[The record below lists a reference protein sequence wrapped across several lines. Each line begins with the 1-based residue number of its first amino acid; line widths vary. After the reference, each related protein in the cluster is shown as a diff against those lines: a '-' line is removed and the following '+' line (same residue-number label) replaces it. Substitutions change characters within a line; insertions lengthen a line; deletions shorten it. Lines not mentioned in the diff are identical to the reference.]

1 MNLGN
6 KIIKLRKEKKI
17 SQEILGDKIGVSR
30 QTISNWE
37 LNITKPDAE
46 HIRKMSKIFNI
57 SIDELLDND
66 IRDIMEEK
74 ISNTE
79 KTTNKNSK
87 NIKVLLIT
95 IYFIILA
102 FLIWVIVYYST
113 KKDFTNLYQNVWVC
127 SLEYE
132 EGGEMRTDTY
142 YLHWTGI
149 DDYTFTAVVEYS
161 TTYPTSYG
169 EDCKICFPPYSEDCK
184 TCFYGD
190 IVLDYFNFGS
200 DFSDM
205 ITFLEHRKNNLIY
218 RGAVCR

>member
-6 KIIKLRKEKKI
+6 KITKLRKKEKI
-17 SQEILGDKIGVSR
+17 SQEILAEKIGVTR

-37 LNITKPDAE
+37 LNTTKPDVE
-46 HIRKMSKIFNI
+46 QIKKISKIFDV

-66 IRDIMEEK
+66 IRDIMEKK

-79 KTTNKNSK
+79 KLTNKNTK
-87 NIKVLLIT
+87 NIKILLIT
-95 IYFIILA
+95 LYFIILA
-102 FLIWVIVYYST
+102 FFIWIIIYYST
-113 KKDFTNLYQNVWVC
+113 KKDFTNMYQNVWVC

-142 YLHWTGI
+142 YLHWSGI
-149 DDYTFTAVVEYS
+149 EDGTFSAIIEYS
-161 TTYPTSYG
+161 TTTPIVYG
-169 EDCKICFPPYSEDCK
+169 DDCKICFPVYGDDCK

-190 IVLDYFNFGS
+190 TVLDYFNFGS